1 MNQAATL
8 ATLADRAR
16 RLVADGERRILGIV
30 GPPGA
35 GKSTLA
41 ADLVAALGPTAALV
55 PMDGFHLSNAVLRA
69 HGSRGR
75 KGAPD
80 TFDAAGYAALLCR
93 LREGQDT
100 VYAPTFDRD
109 LDEPVAGAIAVPP
122 AVRLVLTEGNYLL
135 HTAPPWPAVTA
146 CLDATW
152 YLALDDDERRRRLV
166 ARHVRH
172 GMSPQQARRWASG
185 TDEPNAAIVAAGR
198 DRADLV
204 VTVSEQRAEPAG
216 SVGGSD

>member
-1 MNQAATL
+1 MTESATVAAL
-8 ATLADRAR
+8 AERAR

-41 ADLVAALGPTAALV
+41 ADLAAALVPQAALV

-69 HGSRGR
+69 HDSRGR

-80 TFDAAGYAALLCR
+80 TFDVEGYAAVLRR
-93 LREGQDT
+93 LREARET

-109 LDEPVAGAIAVPP
+109 LDEPVAGSIAVPP
-122 AVRLVLTEGNYLL
+122 TVRLVLTEGNYLL

-152 YLALDDDERRRRLV
+152 YVALDDDERRRRLV

-172 GMSPQQARRWASG
+172 GMSPEQALRWATG
-185 TDEPNAAIVAAGR
+185 TDEPNAQLVAAGR

-204 VTVSEQRAEPAG
+204 VTVTGQRADAAG
-216 SVGGSD
+216 

>member
-1 MNQAATL
+1 MTESATVAAL
-8 ATLADRAR
+8 AERAR

-41 ADLVAALGPTAALV
+41 ADLAAALVPQAALV

-69 HGSRGR
+69 HDSRGR

-80 TFDAAGYAALLCR
+80 TFDVEGYAAVLRR
-93 LREGQDT
+93 LREARET

-109 LDEPVAGAIAVPP
+109 LDEPVAGSIAVPP
-122 AVRLVLTEGNYLL
+122 TVRLVLTEGNYLL

-152 YLALDDDERRRRLV
+152 YVALDDDERRRRLV

-172 GMSPQQARRWASG
+172 GMSPEQALRWATG
-185 TDEPNAAIVAAGR
+185 TDEPNAQLVAAGR

-204 VTVSEQRAEPAG
+204 VTVTGQRTDAAG
-216 SVGGSD
+216 

>member
-1 MNQAATL
+1 MNASAPHGATVAAL
-8 ATLADRAR
+8 AERAR
-16 RLVADGERRILGIV
+16 RLVSDGERRILGIA

-41 ADLVAALGPTAALV
+41 AALVTSLGRQAALV
-55 PMDGFHLSNAVLRA
+55 PMDGFHLSNAVLHA

-80 TFDAAGYAALLCR
+80 TFDAEGYAALLRR
-93 LREGQDT
+93 LRAASGT

-109 LDEPVAGAIAVPP
+109 LDEPVAGSIAVPP
-122 AVRLVLTEGNYLL
+122 SARLIVTEGNYLL
-135 HTAPPWPAVTA
+135 HAAPPWPAVTA

-152 YLALDDDERRRRLV
+152 YVALDDVERRRRLI

-172 GMSPQQARRWASG
+172 GMSPEQAQRWTAD
-185 TDEPNAAIVAAGR
+185 TDEPNAELVAAGR
-198 DRADLV
+198 GRADLV
-204 VTVSEQRAEPAG
+204 VTGTGQQAEPT
-216 SVGGSD
+216 D

>member
-1 MNQAATL
+1 MTESATVAAL
-8 ATLADRAR
+8 AERAR

-41 ADLVAALGPTAALV
+41 ADLAAALVPQAALV

-69 HGSRGR
+69 HDSRGR

-80 TFDAAGYAALLCR
+80 TFDVEGYAAVLRR
-93 LREGQDT
+93 LREARET

-109 LDEPVAGAIAVPP
+109 LDEPVAGSIAVPP
-122 AVRLVLTEGNYLL
+122 TVRLVLTEGNYLL

-152 YLALDDDERRRRLV
+152 YVALDDDERRRRLV

-172 GMSPQQARRWASG
+172 GMSPEQALRWATG
-185 TDEPNAAIVAAGR
+185 TDEPNAQLVAAVR

-204 VTVSEQRAEPAG
+204 VTVTGQRADAAG
-216 SVGGSD
+216 